1 MRTIVF
7 LPVGVALLTAA
18 VLVAMSEQRFIQHSE
33 TAPGVVV
40 SLNAGSSHP
49 EIRFVS
55 REGQAFVFPE
65 GGLIGGYAPGQKV
78 IVRYAADDPQGTACL
93 NVWGAL
99 WAWVILLTLL
109 GAGSF
114 TAGAGSLRDMLHAR
128 RGGKPTRSR
137 NDHLTG
143 TPSK

>member
-18 VLVAMSEQRFIQHSE
+18 VLVAIAEQRFIQHSE

-40 SLNAGSSHP
+40 ALNAGPSHP

-55 REGQAFVFPE
+55 REGQTFVYPQ

-78 IVRYAADDPQGTACL
+78 IVRYAADKPRGAACL
-93 NVWGAL
+93 DVWGAL
-99 WAWVILLTLL
+99 WFWVITLTFL
-109 GAGSF
+109 GAGF
-114 TAGAGSLRDMLHAR
+114 TVGGAASLREMLNAR
-128 RGGKPTRSR
+128 RGRDVLVRRP
-137 NDHLTG
+137 
-143 TPSK
+143 PS